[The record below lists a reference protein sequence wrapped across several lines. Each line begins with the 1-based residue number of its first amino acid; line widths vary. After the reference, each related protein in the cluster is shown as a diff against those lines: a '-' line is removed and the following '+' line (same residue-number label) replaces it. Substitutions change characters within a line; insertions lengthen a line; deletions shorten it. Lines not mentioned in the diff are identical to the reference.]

1 MTNLDWILKSRGI
14 PLPTK
19 ELSSQS
25 YSFSSSHVWMWELD
39 YKESWV
45 PKNWCFWIAVLEK
58 TLEGP
63 LYCKEIQPVHPKGIS
78 SEYSLEGLM
87 LKLKLQFFGPWC
99 EELIQWKRPWCW
111 ERLKTGGEGD
121 DTGWDGWMASPTQW
135 TWVWASS
142 RSWWWTGNPGMLQSM
157 VLQRGK
163 HDWAN
168 WTELNGNK
176 RKQNKILWC
185 SCLVAKS
192 YWTLWWLMDYNTPG
206 SSVHRI
212 SQAWIP
218 EVSCHFLLTGIFLT
232 QGMSS
237 CLLHYQ
243 MGSLPVSLQ
252 GNLFCDVEQIKDSS
266 AVYVKEWKRSC
277 SVNSEVNVTQ
287 SCLTPWTV
295 SCQAPLS
302 MEFSRPEYWSG

>member
-1 MTNLDWILKSRGI
+1 MYGCDSWTIKKAECRRTDAFELQCWRKLLRVPCTASR
-14 PLPTK
+14 
-19 ELSSQS
+19 SSQS
-25 YSFSSSHVWMWELD
+25 IL
-39 YKESWV
+39 KESVLNIHW
-45 PKNWCFWIAVLEK
+45 KDWCWSWNSN
-58 TLEGP
+58 TLAT
-63 LYCKEIQPVHPKGIS
+63 
-78 SEYSLEGLM
+78 
-87 LKLKLQFFGPWC
+87 WC
-99 EELIQWKRPWCW
+99 EELIQWKRTWCW
-111 ERLKTGGEGD
+111 ERLKAGGEGD
-121 DTGWDGWMASPTQW
+121 DTGWDGWMVSPTQW

-142 RSWWWTGNPGMLQSM
+142 RSWWWTGKPGMLQSM

-232 QGMSS
+232 QGMNP

-277 SVNSEVNVTQ
+277 SVNSEVNIAQ

>member
-1 MTNLDWILKSRGI
+1 MYGCDSWTIKKAECRRTDAFELQCWRKLLRVPCTASR
-14 PLPTK
+14 
-19 ELSSQS
+19 SSQS
-25 YSFSSSHVWMWELD
+25 IL
-39 YKESWV
+39 KESVLNIHW
-45 PKNWCFWIAVLEK
+45 KDWCWSWNSN
-58 TLEGP
+58 TLAT
-63 LYCKEIQPVHPKGIS
+63 
-78 SEYSLEGLM
+78 
-87 LKLKLQFFGPWC
+87 WC
-99 EELIQWKRPWCW
+99 EELIQWKRTWCW
-111 ERLKTGGEGD
+111 ERLKAGGEGD
-121 DTGWDGWMASPTQW
+121 DTGWDGWMVSPTQW

-142 RSWWWTGNPGMLQSM
+142 RSWWWTGKPGMLQSM

-232 QGMSS
+232 QGMNP

-277 SVNSEVNVTQ
+277 SVNSGVNIAQ

-302 MEFSRPEYWSG
+302 MEFSRPEYWCG